1 MRKLAIPIVAAPDG
15 GSAPTGSRDDQAP
28 CEHCLCASCERLC
41 MKCSISCSPMH
52 NQHIPLIGC
61 PAYVNMRT
69 LAPLRYT
76 YRGGSDLEYKLHL
89 SF

>member
-1 MRKLAIPIVAAPDG
+1 
-15 GSAPTGSRDDQAP
+15 
-28 CEHCLCASCERLC
+28 